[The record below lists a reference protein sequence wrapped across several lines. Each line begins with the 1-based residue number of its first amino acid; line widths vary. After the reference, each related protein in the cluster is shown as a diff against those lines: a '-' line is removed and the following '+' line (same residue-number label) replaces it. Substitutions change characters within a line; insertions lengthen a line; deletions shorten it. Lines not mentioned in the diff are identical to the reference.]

1 MNIVSK
7 IYCRTFQGVLRIGM
21 SVIKWPKPEV
31 IKGENAF
38 DLLNKNLK
46 EKSLH
51 KPLILLPSF
60 LYKNE
65 KIQSF
70 LNKIENHYEIKDLI
84 NPTIDAVEEMVTV
97 YKENKCDCI
106 IAIGGGSLL
115 DLGKGTAARVA
126 NPKKSLKKMKGVFK
140 VTHKLVPLYAIPTT
154 AGSGSE
160 ATVAAVISDSV
171 THEKFPINDTKLVPG
186 VAVLE
191 PTLTVSLPK
200 YLTAITGMDALTHAI
215 ECYIGGSN
223 TKQTRKDSIE
233 AVKLIFA
240 NLKDAYEDGTNIQA
254 RENMQMAAFLAGAAF
269 TRGYVGYVHALAHQL
284 GGLYNVQHGE
294 ANAILLP
301 FVLESYGKKGYKR
314 LKKLAMDIGKP
325 DLDII
330 EEIKKMNQFL
340 GIPTYVKELKK
351 EDFNTISKRACKEG
365 NPLYPVPVIFNSKE
379 LNKILERVLVN

>member
-1 MNIVSK
+1 MNVLTK
-7 IYCRTFQGVLRIGM
+7 IYCRTFQGILRLGM
-21 SVIKWPKPEV
+21 AFLKWPKPFV
-31 IKGENAF
+31 LKGENAF
-38 DLLNKNLK
+38 DLLKINLK
-46 EKSLH
+46 EKNLH

-65 KIQSF
+65 KIQKLLSE
-70 LNKIENHYEIKDLI
+70 IDSHYEIKDLI
-84 NPTIDAVEEMVTV
+84 NPTIDAVEEMVKI
-97 YKENKCDCI
+97 YHENNCDCVI
-106 IAIGGGSLL
+106 SIGGGSLI

-126 NPKKSLKKMKGVFK
+126 NPKKSLKKMKGIFK
-140 VTHKLVPLYAIPTT
+140 VKHKLVPLYAIPTT

-160 ATVAAVISDSV
+160 ATVAAVISDSN
-171 THEKFPINDTKLVPG
+171 THEKFPINDTKLVPS

-223 TKQTRKDSIE
+223 TKQTKKDSIE
-233 AVKLIFA
+233 AVKLILE
-240 NLKDAYEDGTNIQA
+240 NLKVAYEDGTNVKA

-301 FVLESYGKKGYKR
+301 YVLEAYGKMGN
-314 LKKLAMDIGKP
+314 KKLKELAIDIGRP
-325 DLDII
+325 DLDLI
-330 EEIKKMNQFL
+330 EEIKYMNEFL
-340 GIPTYVKELKK
+340 GIPTYVKQLKR
-351 EDFNTISKRACKEG
+351 EDFNIISKRASKEG
-365 NPLYPVPVIFNSKE
+365 NPLYPVPVIFNYKE
-379 LNKILERVLVN
+379 LNNILERVLVK